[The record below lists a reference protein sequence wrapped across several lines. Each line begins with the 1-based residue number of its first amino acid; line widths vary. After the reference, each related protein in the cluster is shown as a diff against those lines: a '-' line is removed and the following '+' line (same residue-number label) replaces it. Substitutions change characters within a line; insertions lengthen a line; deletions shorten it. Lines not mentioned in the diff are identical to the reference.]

1 MVKNIF
7 LDIIDTGDMF
17 MDEDIDLLLKKVKLK
32 YKNIIINFYKCLL
45 LKNRNLTIKYEVFGR
60 NILEY
65 IMSDKLENI
74 KPGIYE
80 KMCNNINSRDNE
92 YITPFHKHIC
102 KYCKEKLD
110 DNIFNEHLKKCI
122 MRKVR
127 CNKCYYIGE
136 YYAFQKHL
144 CINGSINP
152 TFMEF

>member
-1 MVKNIF
+1 M
-7 LDIIDTGDMF
+7 
-17 MDEDIDLLLKKVKLK
+17 K
-32 YKNIIINFYKCLL
+32 YKNIIINFYKHLL
-45 LKNRNLTIKYEVFGR
+45 ITLKNGNLTIKYEVFGR

-74 KPGIYE
+74 KPEIYE
-80 KMCNNINSRDNE
+80 KLCNNVNCRDNE

-102 KYCKEKLD
+102 KYCREKFD
-110 DNIFNEHLKKCI
+110 DNIFNKHLKKCI

-127 CNKCYYIGE
+127 CNKCYWRGE

-152 TFMEF
+152 TFMEL